1 MTIVL
6 IRFFGNDKPYKEKL
20 MDTNRD
26 RLKYLLMKVAEL
38 DVEIERN
45 QLQDQYMELD
55 RDLREGKRQPKLID
69 DNMWEVLLPKERE
82 RDLLDYYHCLRVE
95 LLTLREEV
103 MKRDES
109 GMLEKSRWVERPWI
123 KLPLTVGGLVDLT
136 VQLYHLGHTAG
147 LWLKEDDKAKRGT
160 AHHSDLG

>member
-1 MTIVL
+1 
-6 IRFFGNDKPYKEKL
+6 

-82 RDLLDYYHCLRVE
+82 RDLLDYYHCFE
-95 LLTLREEV
+95 MARESL
-103 MKRDES
+103 DQAPS
-109 GMLEKSRWVERPWI
+109 YCGWSR
-123 KLPLTVGGLVDLT
+123 
-136 VQLYHLGHTAG
+136 
-147 LWLKEDDKAKRGT
+147 
-160 AHHSDLG
+160 